1 MRNKIIGIDIDEGSL
16 AAVEL
21 VKEKGKISLSRYKV
35 SVSLKE
41 LAEGDFLK
49 GKEAVISLPTQIFL
63 FRSFLVPPQLKSEN
77 KEKDIASFLLRQN
90 LPFKLEECFWNT
102 FIFNNYINL
111 LAARKEGIEKY
122 LKQIEELG
130 LSCVGVT
137 ASFMA
142 LYNIFIYNYG
152 GRQDNDRFTSPLQA
166 GAGFTLLN
174 VKNSSCELFI
184 YDKARIW
191 VYPLAIGRRDFKDA
205 KETAE
210 KFSAEILRTFN
221 SHSLQN
227 PASGKV
233 SGALYVSQGDFSEA
247 LISYLKGILSE
258 LEILVFEPFKKI
270 GLPDTVPIQQKQ
282 LLVNS
287 IGCALGYLNPAPSFN
302 INLIK
307 EKIKKESDFGRTK
320 VFKKASF
327 YFAIFILVYL
337 FLLDAASFR
346 RLLTAKSAYK
356 NSQLLVSSVFGQAKT
371 LKEEKEKL
379 LRLNDYLGSKL
390 KQQKLYIKTLA
401 MISESKSDSLEIREF
416 EGKAKDGALLVNLSG
431 KASAYETINDF
442 LANLKKNDDI
452 RDVKIAFS
460 SSHPTDEKAI
470 AFKIRFETQ

>member
-21 VKEKGKISLSRYKV
+21 SKEKGKISLSRYKV

-41 LAEGDFLK
+41 LAEDNFLK

-130 LSCVGVT
+130 LSCAGVT

-152 GRQDNDRFTSPLQA
+152 GRQDNDRFT
-166 GAGFTLLN
+166 LLN

-184 YDKARIW
+184 SDKARIW

-227 PASGKV
+227 PASGKI
-233 SGALYVSQGDFSEA
+233 SGVLYVSQGDFSEA
-247 LISYLKGILSE
+247 LISYLKGVLGE

-270 GLPDTVPIQQKQ
+270 GLPDAVPMQQKQ
-282 LLVNS
+282 LLVNGL
-287 IGCALGYLNPAPSFN
+287 GCALGYLDPISSFN

-307 EKIKKESDFGRTK
+307 EKIKKELDFGRTK

-327 YFAIFILVYL
+327 YFAIFILACL

-379 LRLNDYLGSKL
+379 LRLNDYLSSKL

-452 RDVKIAFS
+452 REVKIAFS
-460 SSHPTDEKAI
+460 SSHPADEKAI